1 MKGVLRFF
9 MHKDDTMDDLLKQCA
24 LAYEDLMSF
33 RYVFT
38 LGLKRNAYTVRLGF
52 PEKAFHHLAGLH
64 KTGFAALRH
73 GVGKSTLKRVLAGE
87 ITQRQV
93 EKAGFSLADRWEGI
107 CRLRGMIESNRI
119 VFQYRKSHHP
129 GSIIDAEYLISDQ
142 QTLFF
147 ISGESPASIFG
158 QRGQG
163 YEKGCARMT
172 VLRIEREDLRC
183 GSVCE
188 LYRNPHYKE

>member
-1 MKGVLRFF
+1 
-9 MHKDDTMDDLLKQCA
+9 MDDLLRQCA
-24 LAYEDLMSF
+24 FAYNALMPC

-38 LGLKRNAYTVRLGF
+38 LGLKRSAYIVRLGF
-52 PEKAFHHLAGLH
+52 PEKAFLHLAGLH
-64 KTGFAALRH
+64 KVGFMALRH
-73 GVGKSTLKRVLAGE
+73 GVGKSALRRVLDGE
-87 ITQRQV
+87 ITQYQV
-93 EKAGFSLADRWEGI
+93 EKAGVSLVDRWEGI
-107 CRLRGMIESNRI
+107 CHLKDMIENNKI

-147 ISGESPASIFG
+147 INGESPASIFG

-172 VLRIEREDLRC
+172 VLRIEKEDLIS
-183 GSVCE
+183 GSICE
-188 LYRNPHYKE
+188 LYKNPNFK